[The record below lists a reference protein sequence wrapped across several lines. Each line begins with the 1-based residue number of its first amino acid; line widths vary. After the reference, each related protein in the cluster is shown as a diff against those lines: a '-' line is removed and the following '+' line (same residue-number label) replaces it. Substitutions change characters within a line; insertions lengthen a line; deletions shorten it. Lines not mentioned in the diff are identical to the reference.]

1 MATCGP
7 SGLLV
12 AARKRTLGVE
22 LVLFKGCEKV
32 GGPSLLACHEMGS
45 SRRQEGDSLARAPLA
60 GASLGGAKWPFG
72 LGSTVLH
79 CMEQHPIWGV
89 KFHVCLRISVVL
101 KKKNHA

>member
-1 MATCGP
+1 M
-7 SGLLV
+7 
-12 AARKRTLGVE
+12 AARKRAPGAE

-32 GGPSLLACHEMGS
+32 GGSSLLAYPEMGS

-72 LGSTVLH
+72 LGSSVLH
-79 CMEQHPIWGV
+79 CVEQHPIWGV

-101 KKKNHA
+101 EKKKITLK